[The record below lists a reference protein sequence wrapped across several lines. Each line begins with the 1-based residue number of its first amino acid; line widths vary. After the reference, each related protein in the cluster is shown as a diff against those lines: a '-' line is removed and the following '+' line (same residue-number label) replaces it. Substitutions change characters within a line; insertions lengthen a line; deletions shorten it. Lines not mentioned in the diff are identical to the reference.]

1 MWQAHH
7 EKTSVQAGNF
17 MASPIPF
24 LYEIK
29 VKKEEESK
37 GLLRFQLS
45 KVISLHH
52 VDDGELLP
60 SAILMGVG

>member
-1 MWQAHH
+1 MKWLWFKQAISWHLP
-7 EKTSVQAGNF
+7 F
-17 MASPIPF
+17 LF

-37 GLLRFQLS
+37 ALPRFQLS

-52 VDDGELLP
+52 VDNGELLP
-60 SAILMGVG
+60 LAILMGVG